1 MSLLRQNALRLNKS
15 CKSAMKECFPK
26 PIDEA
31 TGHISSQVEV
41 KTDSNAEIKSLILRE
56 GLQKQ
61 HGEKVK

>member
-1 MSLLRQNALRLNKS
+1 
-15 CKSAMKECFPK
+15 MKECFPK

-41 KTDSNAEIKSLILRE
+41 KTDSNAEIKSLVLRE